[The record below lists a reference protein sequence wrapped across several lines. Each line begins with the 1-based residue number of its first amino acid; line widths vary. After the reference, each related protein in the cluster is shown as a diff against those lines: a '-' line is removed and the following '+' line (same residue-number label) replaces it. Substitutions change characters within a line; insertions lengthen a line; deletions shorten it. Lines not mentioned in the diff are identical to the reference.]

1 MGCLGSAEVR
11 QLLHNKFVVIM
22 GDSIQRSVYK
32 DLVKLLQTD
41 QYLSEKQL
49 KKKGEFSFEND
60 TLVEGGLLNEMHNGT
75 TFREVRQY
83 RTGFHL
89 VRFYFLTRAYS
100 TYLESVLADF
110 QSGPQPDVL
119 IISSCIWDV
128 RRYGDTRLEAYKTN
142 LYNLFHRLT
151 QVLRP
156 ECLVIWNMTMPVGFK
171 AEEMPENTTI
181 NVRGDV
187 MAGNFYSAT
196 LADFYKMDVLDM
208 HYHFRFD
215 LRSRCGD
222 ATHWNQLAHR
232 KYSQILLTHIAQA
245 WGVEVPESNRAEG
258 GPYIPG
264 HIGLDGDNF
273 AAEMFLPEYFNFE
286 NDNIQANGHNIAAVP
301 HPRKHHCPP
310 IQPSDQE
317 RDRSHNGAPYIPGYA
332 GFDGGN
338 VAAGQNIAA
347 VPHPRNHHC
356 PPIQPSDQERQRSRN
371 ERFLP
376 GYFSFENNYVQ
387 GNAAPSFVD
396 DSPVLVRNVT
406 PGYCSAGG
414 NRTAVSVPIYKNY
427 PFSGMGMLPQR
438 HGVLPDRVPLE
449 PWNGHHR
456 LKMKRPSRQQEERSH
471 PFYQPPSFP
480 HRIL

>member
-273 AAEMFLPEYFNFE
+273 AA
-286 NDNIQANGHNIAAVP
+286 
-301 HPRKHHCPP
+301 
-310 IQPSDQE
+310 
-317 RDRSHNGAPYIPGYA
+317 
-332 GFDGGN
+332 
-338 VAAGQNIAA
+338 GQNIAA

-371 ERFLP
+371 GAPYIPGYIGLDAENFAAERFLP

>member
-258 GPYIPG
+258 
-264 HIGLDGDNF
+264 
-273 AAEMFLPEYFNFE
+273 
-286 NDNIQANGHNIAAVP
+286 
-301 HPRKHHCPP
+301 
-310 IQPSDQE
+310 
-317 RDRSHNGAPYIPGYA
+317 
-332 GFDGGN
+332 
-338 VAAGQNIAA
+338 QNIAA

-371 ERFLP
+371 GAPYIPGYIGLDAENFAAERFLP